1 MRPTQPTPCHNND
14 ESDYAETYCEC
25 LQVKMLY
32 SIFHTIFLIIF
43 NMLIPHNKTGI
54 FMPKK

>member
-32 SIFHTIFLIIF
+32 SIFHTIFF
-43 NMLIPHNKTGI
+43 NHLQYAHTA
-54 FMPKK
+54 